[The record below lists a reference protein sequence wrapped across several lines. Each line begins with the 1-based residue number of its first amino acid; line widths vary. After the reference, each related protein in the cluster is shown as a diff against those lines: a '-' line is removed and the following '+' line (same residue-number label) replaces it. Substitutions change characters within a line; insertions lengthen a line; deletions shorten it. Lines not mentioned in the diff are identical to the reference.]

1 MSARSWLVVG
11 GVVAALVLLVAV
23 GILAAMAIAQ
33 AQSPNGN
40 NNAVVRISGKPGI
53 HYAGSVFDSSGR
65 KNISGTLGDS
75 PDEYQVS
82 TGQGAVASINKD
94 PNDKGMLRLGL
105 YVNGDEVDSTADDGS
120 TAPLTVYSASDE
132 H

>member
-1 MSARSWLVVG
+1 MSARTWLVVG
-11 GVVAALVLLVAV
+11 GMAAALVLLVAV

-33 AQSPNGN
+33 AQSTNGN
-40 NNAVVRISGKPGI
+40 KDGVVRVSGKPGV
-53 HYAGSVFDSSGR
+53 HYAGSIFDSSGR

-82 TGQGAVASINKD
+82 TGQGAVASVNKA
-94 PNDKGMLRLGL
+94 PNDKGMLHLGL
-105 YVNGDEVDSTADDGS
+105 YVNGDEVDSADDDGS